1 MAISNHALRLTLALM
16 PAAVLLTANLSAD
29 AAIYTYKDANG
40 NTVYS
45 DQPPPGTNTTTLNT
59 STATSTTSTP
69 SACPNIVQ
77 KGLMPAVD
85 TCKNIKPVLG
95 ATDLRVASTTEVPTA
110 ASSGAFRIECFV
122 SHMSNDDPL
131 VYPNQPGASPHKTF
145 FGNTSV
151 NAKSN
156 LSNLATIGNGTC
168 KGGIMNRSSYAVPS
182 MIDTSTH
189 TPIAPEKAVFYYK
202 TAGLSPRIVTA
213 PPKGLRMITG
223 NANANSEETSQA
235 MFTCVRPSGQP
246 FYGWKKSIPACVVG
260 ETMQMLIRFPQCWDG
275 KNLDS
280 ADHKSH
286 MAHTNK
292 ATKSCPASHPIGM
305 PEIALGL
312 NFKITSENRTQF
324 WRLSTDNYD
333 PSKPPGYSANAD
345 WINGWDETV
354 LKSFVKNCLN
364 ASKDCHAHL
373 IGDGRKFY
381 RGIL

>member
-1 MAISNHALRLTLALM
+1 
-16 PAAVLLTANLSAD
+16 
-29 AAIYTYKDANG
+29 
-40 NTVYS
+40 
-45 DQPPPGTNTTTLNT
+45 
-59 STATSTTSTP
+59 
-69 SACPNIVQ
+69 
-77 KGLMPAVD
+77 MPAVD
-85 TCKNIKPVLG
+85 ISKNVTPIIG
-95 ATDLRVASTTEVPTA
+95 ASDYRISQTTEIPTLDGKV
-110 ASSGAFRIECFV
+110 GAFRIECFV

-151 NAKSN
+151 NAKSDLN
-156 LSNLATIGNGTC
+156 NLANVGNGSC

-189 TPIAPEKAVFYYK
+189 TPIVPEKAIFYYK
-202 TAGLSPRIVTA
+202 TGGLKPDSITA

-235 MFTCVRPSGQP
+235 MFTCLRPSSQP

-280 ADHKSH
+280 LDHKSH
-286 MAHTNK
+286 MAHTVSG
-292 ATKSCPASHPIGM
+292 TGGCPASHPIGM
-305 PEIALGL
+305 PQVILGL
-312 NFKITSENRTQF
+312 NFVITSENRTQF

-333 PSKPPGYSANAD
+333 ASKPAGYSANAD
-345 WINGWDETV
+345 WVNGWDEKI
-354 LKSFVKNCLN
+354 LSSFVKNCLN
-364 ASKDCHAHL
+364 AANDCHAHL

-381 RGIL
+381 KGVLN